1 MMQVLLPESIDA
13 LLDLLA
19 GDPACRV
26 MGGGT
31 DLLVHL
37 RAAAQMPDTIVCLER
52 IAELKGVT
60 VEGDAVR
67 IGGATTI
74 TGLLDSSVV
83 REKLPLL
90 HRAAGVF
97 ASPIVRNMATI
108 GGNICTA
115 SPAGDTLP
123 PLYVMNASVELRSAG
138 NVRTVPLEGFISGP
152 RRVDLR
158 PGELLTAVMV
168 PVPTGFGVHHF
179 EKVGQRAASAISVVS
194 MAGLVALE
202 SGKVRQ
208 ARFAWGSV
216 GPTVVGCPQAE
227 DFLAG
232 RALTLGN
239 LRSAAEM
246 VRAATAPIDDVRAS
260 AAYRRQVAGNLLLRL
275 ANL

>member
-1 MMQVLLPESIDA
+1 MTVLLPESIDA
-13 LLDLLA
+13 LLEQLES
-19 GDPACRV
+19 DPACRV

-31 DLLVHL
+31 DLLVQL
-37 RAAAQMPDTIVCLER
+37 RAADRTPGTIVCLER
-52 IAELKGVT
+52 VPGLKGVS

-67 IGGATTI
+67 IGGGTTI
-74 TGLLDSSVV
+74 AVLLDSPAV

-90 HRAAGVF
+90 HRAASVF

-123 PLYVMNASVELRSAG
+123 SLYVMNASVELRSAG
-138 NVRTVPLEGFISGP
+138 NVRTLPLEGFISGP

-158 PGELLTAVMV
+158 PGEVLTAVMV
-168 PVPTGFGVHHF
+168 PIPAGFDVHHF

-194 MAGLVALE
+194 MAGLVAFE
-202 SGKVRQ
+202 DGKVRQ

-216 GPTVVGCPQAE
+216 GPTVVRCPQAE
-227 DFLAG
+227 AFLVG
-232 RALTLGN
+232 QMPTLGN
-239 LRSAAEM
+239 LRAAAEM
-246 VRAATAPIDDVRAS
+246 VREATAPIDDVRAS

-275 ANL
+275 ANI

>member
-179 EKVGQRAASAISVVS
+179 EKVGQRRPDRGRMSAGG
-194 MAGLVALE
+194 GL
-202 SGKVRQ
+202 
-208 ARFAWGSV
+208 
-216 GPTVVGCPQAE
+216 P
-227 DFLAG
+227 
-232 RALTLGN
+232 
-239 LRSAAEM
+239 
-246 VRAATAPIDDVRAS
+246 
-260 AAYRRQVAGNLLLRL
+260 RRQGTDSRESPLCR
-275 ANL
+275 